1 MIVTDFDGTLF
12 TDSHTFHKEDID
24 TLIRLGETGIL
35 RVIATGRSL
44 FSANKV
50 IPPDFPIDYLVFSS
64 GAGIM
69 EWKRKE
75 IIKAYSL
82 DRYQIKKTSE
92 ILINGSFNF
101 MLHKKIP
108 DNHYFYY
115 IRHTG
120 EDDDFDKR
128 CKIYTE
134 YSIEWDENEVNEME
148 EACQFVVMISQMD
161 NAAHL
166 SRFTELKSILG
177 ALGNL
182 HVIRATSPLDKKTLW
197 IEIFPAGVSKAH
209 AIKTIADLKGIDYK
223 YIAAVGNDF
232 NDLDMLRWA
241 KTSFIVGNAPLEL
254 KNEFVN
260 VKTNNDCGFSDA
272 VKKWMALHDTGR

>member
-12 TDSHTFHKEDID
+12 SDSHSFNDKDLE
-24 TLIRLGETGIL
+24 TLRHLGEKGIL

-69 EWKRKE
+69 EWKSRE
-75 IIKAYSL
+75 IISIFSL
-82 DRYQIKKTSE
+82 GRSQIKAASE
-92 ILINGSFNF
+92 ILISGAFNF

-108 DNHYFYY
+108 DNHFFYY
-115 IRHTG
+115 CRHTG
-120 EDDDFDKR
+120 EDDDFERR
-128 CKIYTE
+128 CRLYTG
-134 YSIEWDENEVNEME
+134 YSMEWDDNAVAAME
-148 EACQFVVMISQMD
+148 EACQFVVIIPYSD
-161 NAAHL
+161 YSDPL
-166 SRFTELKSILG
+166 VRFSILKK
-177 ALGNL
+177 ALDEQGNL
-182 HVIRATSPLDKKTLW
+182 HIIRATSPIDKKTLW

-209 AIKTIADLKGIDYK
+209 AVKTIADIKGIDYK

-232 NDLDMLRWA
+232 NDLDMLRWV
-241 KTSFIVGNAPLEL
+241 KNSFIVENAPLEL

-260 VKTNNDCGFSDA
+260 VRSNNDCGFTEA
-272 VKKWMALHDTGR
+272 VEKWKALHK